1 MKRRF
6 KPSQF
11 LSVWVAFFA
20 AILVWCV
27 WSTAVAQETNA
38 VPDTS
43 TNAPSQVAVL
53 VDRVVG
59 RDFIESHKGE
69 LSFGLNRIEFL
80 KPRLLGVPRWQYL
93 ASFIYVVLAF
103 YVSKIID
110 WIIKDRLKAWAK
122 KTETQWD
129 DMLVSMADG
138 PVKMVGFVVLFHIGL
153 QIFEW
158 PDWLE
163 RNLSRLT
170 MILVAVAL
178 VMVCLR
184 TVDFI
189 VAAWQRQPKPDSDV
203 AFNRQF
209 LHLMGRLMKS
219 TLIVVAGLTL
229 LGNLGVDITALLG
242 SVSVLG
248 LALGLA
254 AQDTVSNIFGTVAVF
269 VDKPFKVGDRIKIG
283 SEVDGFVEEMGLRAT
298 RVRNLDGF
306 VITVP
311 NKAVGNNTVTNISGR
326 RTIRAVL
333 NYGLSHETP
342 AARMQL
348 ATDIIREILTKH
360 PLTTD
365 FIISF
370 NRFDAS
376 ALNIEVIYIC
386 NTTDWKQFTGAL
398 QQINIAIKERFD
410 AEKLDFGLPVQRVF
424 VKSLPPP
431 PEPAAIS

>member
-11 LSVWVAFFA
+11 LAFWVAFFA

-38 VPDTS
+38 VPDTP

-80 KPRLLGVPRWQYL
+80 KPQLLGVPRWQYL

-103 YVSKIID
+103 YMSKIID

-122 KTETQWD
+122 RTETHWD
-129 DMLVSMADG
+129 DMLVSLADG

-170 MILVAVAL
+170 MILVAIAL

-189 VAAWQRQPKPDSDV
+189 VAAWQRQPKPDSDM

-219 TLIVVAGLTL
+219 TLIVVAVLTL

-269 VDKPFKVGDRIKIG
+269 VDKPFRVGDRIKIG

-326 RTIRAVL
+326 QTIRAVL
-333 NYGLSHETP
+333 NYGLSYETP
-342 AARMQL
+342 AGRMQR

-360 PLTTD
+360 PLTAD

-370 NRFDAS
+370 NRFDPS
-376 ALNIEVIYIC
+376 ALNIEVVYIC
-386 NTTDWKQFTGAL
+386 KTVDWKQFTGAL
-398 QQINIAIKERFD
+398 QEINIAIKERFD

-431 PEPAAIS
+431 PDPPAIS